1 MWGRFWTNLY
11 NLTVPF
17 EQKPNIDVT
26 GAMEEQVGRRGLGNK
41 I

>member
-1 MWGRFWTNLY
+1 MWGRFWINLY
-11 NLTVPF
+11 QLTVPF

-26 GAMEEQVGRRGLGNK
+26 DEMVNQVGRRGLENQ